1 MEVWARGTLGSFMVR
16 PRQLPEDIWLIW
28 LINVLLIVRVSEKER
43 GTGCSDEGLQSGI
56 NFWLTVRPCRTS
68 PNT

>member
-1 MEVWARGTLGSFMVR
+1 MVR
-16 PRQLPEDIWLIW
+16 PRRLPEDIWLIW

-56 NFWLTVRPCRTS
+56 NFWLTVRPCRAS